1 MLKYA
6 AAAALAAILGSKY
19 TSQPPPYDDGAA
31 SIIRVDAR
39 LLAGNAHG
47 APFPPVYKG
56 KWALNDR
63 LTKAT
68 RLFEGQVE
76 GSESVATLSD
86 GTLLTVDKYGW
97 VWTCVEIFASSSTP
111 STRRLLDGVISTQVW
126 TAPRGAPKATKR
138 WYVGPGRPLGFHAV
152 KDQLYVACS
161 YDPGVIVVPWSAR
174 WRGGGVWTNTHAIAA
189 THERTPPPTQAQG
202 PPEARHGLGSIGG
215 PRQFGE

>member
-6 AAAALAAILGSKY
+6 AAAAIAAILGSKY

-31 SIIRVDAR
+31 SIIKVDAR

-47 APFPPVYKG
+47 APFPPEYKG

-86 GTLLTVDKYGW
+86 G
-97 VWTCVEIFASSSTP
+97 IF
-111 STRRLLDGVISTQVW
+111 R
-126 TAPRGAPKATKR
+126 
-138 WYVGPGRPLGFHAV
+138 
-152 KDQLYVACS
+152 
-161 YDPGVIVVPWSAR
+161 
-174 WRGGGVWTNTHAIAA
+174 
-189 THERTPPPTQAQG
+189 
-202 PPEARHGLGSIGG
+202 
-215 PRQFGE
+215 

>member
-1 MLKYA
+1 MIKYA
-6 AAAALAAILGSKY
+6 AAAALAAVLGSKY

-31 SIIRVDAR
+31 SIIKVDAR

-97 VWTCVEIFASSSTP
+97 SG
-111 STRRLLDGVISTQVW
+111 RRRAG
-126 TAPRGAPKATKR
+126 PRKLPRNGTS
-138 WYVGPGRPLGFHAV
+138 GPGGHWGFTR
-152 KDQLYVACS
+152 S
-161 YDPGVIVVPWSAR
+161 RINSTSRAR
-174 WRGGGVWTNTHAIAA
+174 SRA
-189 THERTPPPTQAQG
+189 
-202 PPEARHGLGSIGG
+202 S
-215 PRQFGE
+215 

>member
-6 AAAALAAILGSKY
+6 AAAALAAILCSQFTK
-19 TSQPPPYDDGAA
+19 QPPPYDDGAA
-31 SIIRVDAR
+31 SVIKVDAR

-97 VWTCVEIFASSSTP
+97 VWTGVEN
-111 STRRLLDGVISTQVW
+111 RRVVLHAID
-126 TAPRGAPKATKR
+126 APP
-138 WYVGPGRPLGFHAV
+138 
-152 KDQLYVACS
+152 
-161 YDPGVIVVPWSAR
+161 AR
-174 WRGGGVWTNTHAIAA
+174 WRYFHTGLDGAARGHESDQEMVRRPGAAFGVSRGLGSNL
-189 THERTPPPTQAQG
+189 RRVLAQG
-202 PPEARHGLGSIGG
+202 PPEARHDQWKFGG

>member
-6 AAAALAAILGSKY
+6 AAAAIAAILGSKY

-31 SIIRVDAR
+31 SIIKVDAR

-68 RLFEGQVE
+68 RLYEGQVE

-111 STRRLLDGVISTQVW
+111 STRRLLDGVAVVHLTHWLISTQVW
-126 TAPRGAPKATKR
+126 TAPRGATKATKK

-152 KDQLYVACS
+152 SEQLYVACS

-174 WRGGGVWTNTHAIAA
+174 WRGGGRSSYAIDASM
-189 THERTPPPTQAQG
+189 R
-202 PPEARHGLGSIGG
+202 
-215 PRQFGE
+215 GELL

>member
-1 MLKYA
+1 MIKYA
-6 AAAALAAILGSKY
+6 AAAAIAAVLASKY

-31 SIIRVDAR
+31 SLIKVDAR

-97 VWTCVEIFASSSTP
+97 VWTCVLN
-111 STRRLLDGVISTQVW
+111 RR
-126 TAPRGAPKATKR
+126 
-138 WYVGPGRPLGFHAV
+138 VGL
-152 KDQLYVACS
+152 
-161 YDPGVIVVPWSAR
+161 
-174 WRGGGVWTNTHAIAA
+174 HAIAA
-189 THERTPPPTQAQG
+189 PPAQWRDFRTGLDGAARGHESDQEMVRRARAAIGVSRGQG
-202 PPEARHGLGSIGG
+202 PTLRRVLV
-215 PRQFGE
+215 

>member
-1 MLKYA
+1 MIKYA
-6 AAAALAAILGSKY
+6 AAVAAVAAILGSKY

-31 SIIRVDAR
+31 LLIKVDAR

-97 VWTCVEIFASSSTP
+97 VWTCVLNRRVVLHAIDATP
-111 STRRLLDGVISTQVW
+111 ARWDFRTGLDGAARGHESDQEMVRRARATVGL
-126 TAPRGAPKATKR
+126 PRGQRSTLR
-138 WYVGPGRPLGFHAV
+138 RVL
-152 KDQLYVACS
+152 
-161 YDPGVIVVPWSAR
+161 
-174 WRGGGVWTNTHAIAA
+174 
-189 THERTPPPTQAQG
+189 AQG
-202 PPEARHGLGSIGG
+202 PPEARH
-215 PRQFGE
+215 E

>member
-6 AAAALAAILGSKY
+6 AAAAIAAVLASKY

-31 SIIRVDAR
+31 SIIKVDAR

-97 VWTCVEIFASSSTP
+97 VWTGVLNLRVVLHAIDAYPTH
-111 STRRLLDGVISTQVW
+111 RLISAQVW
-126 TAPRGAPKATKR
+126 TAPHGATKATKR

-161 YDPGVIVVPWSAR
+161 YDPGVIVVPWSPR
-174 WRGGGVWTNTHAIAA
+174 WRGGGVWTNSSYAIAA
-189 THERTPPPTQAQG
+189 TREHTHPP
-202 PPEARHGLGSIGG
+202 RHHAGS
-215 PRQFGE
+215 RAS

>member
-1 MLKYA
+1 MIKYA
-6 AAAALAAILGSKY
+6 AAAALAAVLGSKY

-31 SIIRVDAR
+31 SLIKVDAR

-97 VWTCVEIFASSSTP
+97 VWTCVLNLRVVLHAIDATP
-111 STRRLLDGVISTQVW
+111 
-126 TAPRGAPKATKR
+126 
-138 WYVGPGRPLGFHAV
+138 
-152 KDQLYVACS
+152 
-161 YDPGVIVVPWSAR
+161 AR
-174 WRGGGVWTNTHAIAA
+174 WRGDAGSSPLDPRNDLVKNYRVHPTHWLISTQFSTTPRIGTSNFRSMLTPLTTSATASSDGVVTT
-189 THERTPPPTQAQG
+189 TQ
-202 PPEARHGLGSIGG
+202 PL
-215 PRQFGE
+215 

>member
-6 AAAALAAILGSKY
+6 AAAAIAAVLGSKY

-31 SIIRVDAR
+31 SIIKVDAR

-97 VWTCVEIFASSSTP
+97 VWTGVLNLRVVLHAIDATP
-111 STRRLLDGVISTQVW
+111 
-126 TAPRGAPKATKR
+126 
-138 WYVGPGRPLGFHAV
+138 
-152 KDQLYVACS
+152 
-161 YDPGVIVVPWSAR
+161 AR
-174 WRGGGVWTNTHAIAA
+174 WRDFRTGLDGAA
-189 THERTPPPTQAQG
+189 RGHESDQEVVRRAWPTFRFSRGQ
-202 PPEARHGLGSIGG
+202 RSTL
-215 PRQFGE
+215 RRVLV